1 MDISSQAPPR
11 EGVGAGA
18 QVARDGLKTRVRARA
33 RGARRA
39 GLASRSGAP
48 SRSAAPAHPASPQLN
63 AFRERTARRGVNPF
77 VYWPV
82 RALLVPALLIYFR
95 TRRIGREHLPR
106 GGPLLFASN
115 HRSFLDPFIIGTLL
129 RRPVYYMAKRELFER
144 RWQAWIL
151 NALGAFPVDRGIR
164 HPARFT
170 GRTDGRTLGFTALLT
185 DTGQSFES
193 GLLVLGREP
202 SMRNC
207 PICRRPPAWLAGR
220 SRGRPR

>member
-1 MDISSQAPPR
+1 MPSHVVVPLAFGPLADAIWVLGFLAAAARITLRFGPTLTRLTGWCSWWVAWACGSQGGYGYCVAFMLAVHPLYRRPRARCRRGMDISSQAPPR
-11 EGVGAGA
+11 EGVGAGG

-48 SRSAAPAHPASPQLN
+48 SLSAAPAHPASPQLN

-106 GGPLLFASN
+106 SGPLLFASN
-115 HRSFLDPFIIGTLL
+115 HRS
-129 RRPVYYMAKRELFER
+129 
-144 RWQAWIL
+144 
-151 NALGAFPVDRGIR
+151 
-164 HPARFT
+164 
-170 GRTDGRTLGFTALLT
+170 
-185 DTGQSFES
+185 
-193 GLLVLGREP
+193 
-202 SMRNC
+202 
-207 PICRRPPAWLAGR
+207 
-220 SRGRPR
+220 